1 MVAKMKEDLPDTGVS
16 TGGRAE
22 PSNARG
28 LQGEETNSPPFA
40 SAIPENIET
49 TDDSEDASSPLRNR
63 EVQSQPHNNPAESWV

>member
-1 MVAKMKEDLPDTGVS
+1 MKEDLQGTGVS
-16 TGGRAE
+16 TGERTE
-22 PSNARG
+22 HSSARG
-28 LQGEETNSPPFA
+28 LLGEERNSPPIA